1 MQYQWSTK
9 RIHNNNF
16 TGPQIENSDK
26 KQNSVIHKRRVA
38 VSKSQKYTEIL
49 EGKREERERERE
61 VVSYV

>member
-38 VSKSQKYTEIL
+38 VSKSQKYTERL
-49 EGKREERERERE
+49 EGKRERE
-61 VVSYV
+61 